1 MPGAVDERT
10 LRVEGLRELQRAFSV
25 ADKKLAKELQSR
37 LRDVA
42 EPVRADAERLAVQ
55 EIRNIGIPW
64 SRMRV
69 GVTRASVYVAPVERG
84 VKGRG
89 RGGRRRPNLA
99 DLLMTRAMSPA
110 LDANQGRVLHELE
123 DVLDNVGRAWERA

>member
-1 MPGAVDERT
+1 MPALDART

-25 ADKKLAKELQSR
+25 ADKTLAKELRSR

-42 EPVRADAERLAVQ
+42 EPVRAKAERLAVQ

-69 GVTRASVYVAPVERG
+69 GVTRSLVYVAPVERG
-84 VKGRG
+84 VKTRG
-89 RGGRRRPNLA
+89 RTSRHRPNLA
-99 DLLMTRAMSPA
+99 DLLMGRAMSPA

-123 DVLDNVGRAWERA
+123 EVLDDVGRAWERA

>member
-1 MPGAVDERT
+1 MPAADART
-10 LRVEGLRELQRAFSV
+10 LRVEGLRELQRAFSI
-25 ADKKLAKELQSR
+25 ADKTLAKEMRER

-55 EIRNIGIPW
+55 EIRRIGIPW

-69 GVTRASVYVAPVERG
+69 GVTRSLVYVAPVERG
-84 VKGRG
+84 VKSRG
-89 RGGRRRPNLA
+89 RASRARPNLA
-99 DLLMTRAMSPA
+99 DLLMGRAMSPA

-123 DVLDNVGRAWERA
+123 EVLGDVGQAWERA

>member
-1 MPGAVDERT
+1 MPATSAV
-10 LRVEGLRELQRAFSV
+10 RVKGLRELQRAFSV
-25 ADKKLAKELQSR
+25 ADKKLAKELRSR

-69 GVTRASVYVAPVERG
+69 GITRSLVYVAPVERG
-84 VKGRG
+84 VKSKGRAS
-89 RGGRRRPNLA
+89 RRRPNLA
-99 DLLMTRAMSPA
+99 DLLMGRAMSPA
-110 LDANQGRVLHELE
+110 LEANEGRVLHELE
-123 DVLDNVGRAWERA
+123 DVLDDVGRAWERV